1 MMSICSNHGFVFG
14 TNRHHCKKA
23 AVMAFTY
30 DIEQDALYQRGQAT
44 GQAKEKEFTTIN
56 LLKLDKL
63 TRAEIAQITGL
74 SLEQIEVIAKKQQ
87 S

>member
-1 MMSICSNHGFVFG
+1 
-14 TNRHHCKKA
+14 
-23 AVMAFTY
+23 MAFTY
-30 DIEQDALYQRGQAT
+30 GIEQDALYQR

>member
-1 MMSICSNHGFVFG
+1 
-14 TNRHHCKKA
+14 
-23 AVMAFTY
+23 MAFTY